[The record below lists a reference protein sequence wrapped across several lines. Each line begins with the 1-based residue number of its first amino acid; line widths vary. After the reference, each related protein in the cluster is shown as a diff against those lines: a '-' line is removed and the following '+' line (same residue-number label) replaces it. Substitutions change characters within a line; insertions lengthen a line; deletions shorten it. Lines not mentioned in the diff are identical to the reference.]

1 MSKLVKIAGIAIAA
15 SRVKAKATHVT
26 LLCKN
31 CRSVRTV
38 SCRPGLGGAIVPRS
52 CDHVPQVYSST
63 VILKYSATCP
73 AIRAILLF
81 PRLEIQARRSGAK
94 NFNKIVLHQAIN
106 NIHNLLQNNL
116 TCDRQTS

>member
-38 SCRPGLGGAIVPRS
+38 PCRPGLGGAIVPRS
-52 CDHVPQVYSST
+52 CDHVPQVCFSVITPLLSSLQYCT
-63 VILKYSATCP
+63 VVNDDVS
-73 AIRAILLF
+73 
-81 PRLEIQARRSGAK
+81 K
-94 NFNKIVLHQAIN
+94 NVYISDCLIP
-106 NIHNLLQNNL
+106 
-116 TCDRQTS
+116 